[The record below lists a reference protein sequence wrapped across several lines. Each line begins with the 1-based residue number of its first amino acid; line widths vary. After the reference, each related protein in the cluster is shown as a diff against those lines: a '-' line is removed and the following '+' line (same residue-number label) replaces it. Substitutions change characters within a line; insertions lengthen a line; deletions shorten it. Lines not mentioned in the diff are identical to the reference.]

1 MGFINQHWFITGLF
15 SWLSQVM
22 KSKSPIFPS
31 LIFTHTH
38 HYPQEN
44 PPFGALAPPFVT
56 DFTGSSH
63 RPPRQCCCYMGC
75 PDLGDT
81 KWPVVQDILGKQ
93 TYDSLIYIYICMEN
107 HHVYWYITYKYN
119 YRYITIYIHHI
130 YIYWLVVQ

>member
-1 MGFINQHWFITGLF
+1 MGFINQHWFITGSF

-38 HYPQEN
+38 TIIPRKFHHLGLWP
-44 PPFGALAPPFVT
+44 PPFVT
-56 DFTGSSH
+56 DFAGSPH
-63 RPPRQCCCYMGC
+63 RPPQQCCCYMGC

-93 TYDSLIYIYICMEN
+93 TYDSLLYIYTY
-107 HHVYWYITYKYN
+107 VWKITMFN
-119 YRYITIYIHHI
+119 CISPINITIGISPYYINI
-130 YIYWLVVQ
+130 